1 MIAVFFHSS
10 LAQRLRL
17 NRGEADGHTLKE
29 DSAVE
34 KQKPLDEKNK
44 QAKPQQKPGRPL
56 KDHSQKL
63 PGGPGERSDEESIG
77 RPVQLDKDQH
87 EPRPPGESHRED
99 RPRTEPAG
107 TA

>member
-1 MIAVFFHSS
+1 M
-10 LAQRLRL
+10 
-17 NRGEADGHTLKE
+17 
-29 DSAVE
+29 E
-34 KQKPLDEKNK
+34 KQKPLGERNK
-44 QAKPQQKPGRPL
+44 QGPQQKSGQDHLGPKKPP

-63 PGGPGERSDEESIG
+63 PVPPGERSDEESIG

>member
-1 MIAVFFHSS
+1 M
-10 LAQRLRL
+10 
-17 NRGEADGHTLKE
+17 
-29 DSAVE
+29 E
-34 KQKPLDEKNK
+34 KQKPFGEKNK
-44 QAKPQQKPGRPL
+44 QGPQHKSGPDVGPNKPR
-56 KDHSQKL
+56 KDPTQKL
-63 PGGPGERSDEESIG
+63 PNGPGERSDEESIG

>member
-1 MIAVFFHSS
+1 M
-10 LAQRLRL
+10 AQRLRL
-17 NRGEADGHTLKE
+17 TEAKRTVIPSKE

-34 KQKPLDEKNK
+34 KQKSPNK
-44 QAKPQQKPGRPL
+44 PP
-56 KDHSQKL
+56 KDQSKKL
-63 PGGPGERSDEESIG
+63 PVRPGERSDEESIG